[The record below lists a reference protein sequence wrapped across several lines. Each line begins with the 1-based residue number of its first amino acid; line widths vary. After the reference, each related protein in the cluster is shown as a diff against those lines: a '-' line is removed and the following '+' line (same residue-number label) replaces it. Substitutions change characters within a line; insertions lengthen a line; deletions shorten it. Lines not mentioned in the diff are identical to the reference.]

1 MGDAKNEEG
10 LWTLPVGQIQ
20 VKAHAG
26 ISILLA
32 EHHRIE
38 FIVKISV
45 YTLTDASYD
54 SPTNVRLNDKT

>member
-1 MGDAKNEEG
+1 MIGVIGLGDAKNEEG

-38 FIVKISV
+38 FKGH
-45 YTLTDASYD
+45 
-54 SPTNVRLNDKT
+54 KTTHYFCEYFIKNFT

>member
-38 FIVKISV
+38 FKGH
-45 YTLTDASYD
+45 
-54 SPTNVRLNDKT
+54 KTTHYFCEYFIKNFT